1 VRTIGKGE
9 ATIERR
15 LSVASV
21 NRPLALLRCLLRLAR
36 DEWEV
41 ITKAPRMKL
50 DREPRRM
57 RWLKPEEPSGC
68 SMPAASREEHRPR
81 EPR

>member
-9 ATIERR
+9 AAIERR

-36 DEWEV
+36 DE
-41 ITKAPRMKL
+41 
-50 DREPRRM
+50 
-57 RWLKPEEPSGC
+57 
-68 SMPAASREEHRPR
+68 
-81 EPR
+81 